1 MVPQILSKTE
11 DQVIRLKLQGFSR
24 KEIAALTFRST
35 GTIQRHFQNV
45 YEKLHVQNEIELY
58 NWYTENILD
67 INIRK
72 MLQSAV
78 CINRKVIGELSANS
92 ELRQIKRDK

>member
-1 MVPQILSKTE
+1 MQPQILTKTE

-45 YEKLHVQNEIELY
+45 YEKLDIQNEIELY
-58 NWYTENILD
+58 NWYAENILD

-72 MLQSAV
+72 MLQVAV
-78 CINRKVIGELSANS
+78 CMTQGVIAETSQWV
-92 ELRQIKRDK
+92 E

>member
-1 MVPQILSKTE
+1 MQPQILTKTE

-45 YEKLHVQNEIELY
+45 YEKLNIQNEIELY
-58 NWYTENILD
+58 NWYAENILD

-72 MLQSAV
+72 MLQAAV
-78 CINRKVIGELSANS
+78 CMTQGAIAEVPLMVE
-92 ELRQIKRDK
+92 

>member
-1 MVPQILSKTE
+1 MHPHILTKTE

-45 YEKLHVQNEIELY
+45 YEKLNIQNEIELY
-58 NWYTENILD
+58 NWYAENILD

-72 MLQSAV
+72 MLKVAV
-78 CINRKVIGELSANS
+78 CMTHGVIADVNQSVE
-92 ELRQIKRDK
+92 

>member
-1 MVPQILSKTE
+1 MQPQILTKTE

-24 KEIAALTFRST
+24 KEIAALMFRST

-45 YEKLHVQNEIELY
+45 YEKLNIQNEIELY
-58 NWYTENILD
+58 NWYAENILD

-72 MLQSAV
+72 ILQVAV
-78 CINRKVIGELSANS
+78 CMTQGVIAEVPQRVEYGRIE
-92 ELRQIKRDK
+92 

>member
-1 MVPQILSKTE
+1 MPKQILTKTE

-24 KEIAALTFRST
+24 KEIANHMFRST

-45 YEKLHVQNEIELY
+45 YEKLNIQNEIELY
-58 NWYTENILD
+58 NWYAENILD

-72 MLQSAV
+72 MLQMAV
-78 CINRKVIGELSANS
+78 CMTQGVIAEIPQRV
-92 ELRQIKRDK
+92 E

>member
-1 MVPQILSKTE
+1 MYAQLLTKTE

-24 KEIAALTFRST
+24 KEIAELTMRST

-45 YEKLHVQNEIELY
+45 YEKLNIQTEIQLY
-58 NWYTENILD
+58 NWYAENILD

-72 MLQSAV
+72 ML
-78 CINRKVIGELSANS
+78 LSARCS
-92 ELRQIKRDK
+92 PTAEV

>member
-1 MVPQILSKTE
+1 MQPQILTKTE

-45 YEKLHVQNEIELY
+45 YEKLNIQNEIELY
-58 NWYTENILD
+58 NWYAENILD

-72 MLQSAV
+72 MLRIEKSLPIL
-78 CINRKVIGELSANS
+78 CTSISLSKNK
-92 ELRQIKRDK
+92 Q

>member
-1 MVPQILSKTE
+1 MQPQILTKTE

-45 YEKLHVQNEIELY
+45 YEKLNIQNEIELY
-58 NWYTENILD
+58 NWYAENILD
-67 INIRK
+67 INF
-72 MLQSAV
+72 
-78 CINRKVIGELSANS
+78 
-92 ELRQIKRDK
+92 RQLLKPEGFMTEESNYKSISTDGKSVG

>member
-1 MVPQILSKTE
+1 MQPQILTKTE

-24 KEIAALTFRST
+24 KEIAALTFHST

-45 YEKLHVQNEIELY
+45 YEKLNIQNEIELY
-58 NWYTENILD
+58 NWYAENILD

-72 MLQSAV
+72 MLQAAV
-78 CINRKVIGELSANS
+78 CMTHGVSA
-92 ELRQIKRDK
+92 EVPHRIE

>member
-1 MVPQILSKTE
+1 MQPQILTKTE

-45 YEKLHVQNEIELY
+45 YEKLNIQNEIELY
-58 NWYTENILD
+58 NWYAENILD

-72 MLQSAV
+72 MLQVAV
-78 CINRKVIGELSANS
+78 CMTQGVIS
-92 ELRQIKRDK
+92 EVQMRVK